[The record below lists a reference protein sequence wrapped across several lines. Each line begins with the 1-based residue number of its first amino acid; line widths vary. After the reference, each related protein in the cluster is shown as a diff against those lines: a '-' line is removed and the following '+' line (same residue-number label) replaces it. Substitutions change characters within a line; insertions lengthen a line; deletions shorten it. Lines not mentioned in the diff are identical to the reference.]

1 MRKRGKNYAGKW
13 QRNPLAWQNAIAMQ
27 HGMTRN
33 QLDDLGQAIHTGIL
47 RMRTGHGLEDDWYV
61 FAAMANVSLI
71 LCERDVGSERIGIVY
86 AVQDA
91 LMEIKARHERT
102 GKWGFS
108 GPEMQAINDAAT
120 LHEQQIANVPRAACR
135 DALLEAR
142 RRAAQGH
149 ILERVPA

>member
-1 MRKRGKNYAGKW
+1 
-13 QRNPLAWQNAIAMQ
+13 MQ
-27 HGMTRN
+27 HGMTRD
-33 QLDDLGQAIHTGIL
+33 QLDDLGKAIHTGIL
-47 RMRTGHGLEDDWYV
+47 RMRNGLGIEDDFWT

-71 LCERDVGSERIGIVY
+71 LCERDVGPEYIDVVY
-86 AVQDA
+86 TLQDA

-108 GPEMQAINDAAT
+108 GSEMQAINRGAE
-120 LHEQQIANVPRAACR
+120 LHEQQIANVPRAECR
-135 DALLEAR
+135 DALFEAR